1 MRRMLSVLV
10 AIAVFAPSAEA
21 LAKSVQRKKPGVRE
35 KHLSGEQTY
44 RGDQKEVNFDDAQI
58 RGTTKTPP
66 IDFVRAGEKREGYDF
81 VKLRLRWHPEMV
93 QSAAEL
99 KAP

>member
-1 MRRMLSVLV
+1 MRRLLSILV

-21 LAKSVQRKKPGVRE
+21 LAKTQKRKPGVRE
-35 KHLSGEQTY
+35 KHLSDEQTY
-44 RGDQKEVNFDDAQI
+44 RGDQKEVNFGDAQI
-58 RGTTKTPP
+58 TGAAKTPP

-99 KAP
+99 TVP